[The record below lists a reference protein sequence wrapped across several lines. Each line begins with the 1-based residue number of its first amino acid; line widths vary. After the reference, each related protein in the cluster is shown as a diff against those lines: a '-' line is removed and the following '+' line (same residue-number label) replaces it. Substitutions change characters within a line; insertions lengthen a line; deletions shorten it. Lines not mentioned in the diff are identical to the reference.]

1 MFITICFNNG
11 VIFLLHCRNKS
22 ESVNFLLLWL
32 VIGLA
37 NSRKT
42 NRPSVVRVFPRSIPF
57 PYFTLS
63 PLLLIVIFFFCS
75 GCFVVIQLYFLFKI
89 ITSKKTLSRL
99 HRVCTLKSD
108 QCLLWPD
115 NVTESFNKFHSTPHP
130 FKKMLLSKKYPQA
143 SS

>member
-63 PLLLIVIFFFCS
+63 PLLLIVIFFFVLAALLLFNCI
-75 GCFVVIQLYFLFKI
+75 FFL
-89 ITSKKTLSRL
+89 R
-99 HRVCTLKSD
+99 
-108 QCLLWPD
+108 
-115 NVTESFNKFHSTPHP
+115 
-130 FKKMLLSKKYPQA
+130 
-143 SS
+143 